1 MGKVAQEFSTIEKVA
16 AKLGNLNHSLPENS
30 IKAINVPKHIIKNL
44 KPFGIPAVLINSAFE
59 VGELH
64 TALKSD
70 KTVTEGV
77 IDFGYSGAKIAG
89 NTFFGWAGGV
99 GGVEAGAALGT
110 LICPGIGTAVG
121 AIAGGII
128 GATVGSTAF
137 SKAFEYI
144 APRKK

>member
-1 MGKVAQEFSTIEKVA
+1 
-16 AKLGNLNHSLPENS
+16 
-30 IKAINVPKHIIKNL
+30 L

-70 KTVTEGV
+70 KTGVEQATDVT
-77 IDFGYSGAKIAG
+77 YSVAKVAG
-89 NTFFGWAGGV
+89 NTYFSWAGGV
-99 GGVEAGAALGT
+99 GGVEAGGALGT

-128 GATVGSTAF
+128 GATVGSTVF

-144 APRKK
+144 APRKKMKEYASNFTKSIKKWFE

>member
-1 MGKVAQEFSTIEKVA
+1 M
-16 AKLGNLNHSLPENS
+16 
-30 IKAINVPKHIIKNL
+30 

-144 APRKK
+144 APRKNERICIEFYKLCKKWFK